1 MLVTFWRARLR
12 VVPIAVGLLAAEL
25 LVAGAAHRYPFLE
38 ERTSIFSPRC
48 SLSVGRGG
56 RRGGA
61 WSVRCP
67 LTIPLG
73 ITMVVAAVGLLVP
86 AARAGALH
94 PLPTSTVRQ
103 QVAHVLAHRHPG
115 GDWNPPGSA
124 RPPEKSWITATAYY
138 YLAADLLAKTAKVL
152 GRPAEAAKY
161 ARLRDRIRKAFIE
174 RFFDPRTNTFVTPTP
189 AGYRQISNA
198 IPLAFGLV
206 PEDRREAV
214 AAKLAANVRG
224 PSRGHLNTGMFGFE
238 TFTVRPGLFGDL
250 KEVRA
255 STETVRG
262 RITVHWRMGPGG
274 ACSSTGPCRG
284 TAQRRSIWRRG
295 RSPPSPRA
303 GTPSAEPRAFVS
315 SGPRTARPSCRSAPA
330 ATGSM
335 SQDGG
340 RPAPASVA
348 GGGPRRS
355 CRGSARCHRR
365 WGRRPGC
372 RGAAGRGRPG
382 GRSA

>member
-1 MLVTFWRARLR
+1 
-12 VVPIAVGLLAAEL
+12 VPADDPAWD
-25 LVAGAAHRYPFLE
+25 HH
-38 ERTSIFSPRC
+38 
-48 SLSVGRGG
+48 GRGG
-56 RRGGA
+56 G
-61 WSVRCP
+61 WP
-67 LTIPLG
+67 
-73 ITMVVAAVGLLVP
+73 
-86 AARAGALH
+86 ARAGR
-94 PLPTSTVRQ
+94 PCRCPPPP
-103 QVAHVLAHRHPG
+103 AHQHRPPAG
-115 GDWNPPGSA
+115 GARA
-124 RPPEKSWITATAYY
+124 RPPAPGRRLEPARIHP
-138 YLAADLLAKTAKVL
+138 AAGEVLDHRHRLLP
-152 GRPAEAAKY
+152 GCRPPGQDGQGHRRPAEAAKY

-174 RFFDPRTNTFVTPTP
+174 RFFDPRTDTFATPTP
-189 AGYRQISNA
+189 AGYRQTSNA
-198 IPLAFGLV
+198 VPLAFGLV

-214 AAKLAANVRG
+214 AAKPAANVRG
-224 PSRGHLNTGMFGFE
+224 LSRGHLNTGMFGFE

-365 WGRRPGC
+365 WGRTPGC

>member
-1 MLVTFWRARLR
+1 
-12 VVPIAVGLLAAEL
+12 VGLLAAEL

-138 YLAADLLAKTAKVL
+138 YLAADLLAKTAKVIGDRPRPPSTRGCVTGS
-152 GRPAEAAKY
+152 GRPSSSASST
-161 ARLRDRIRKAFIE
+161 RG
-174 RFFDPRTNTFVTPTP
+174 PTP
-189 AGYRQISNA
+189 S
-198 IPLAFGLV
+198 
-206 PEDRREAV
+206 
-214 AAKLAANVRG
+214 
-224 PSRGHLNTGMFGFE
+224 
-238 TFTVRPGLFGDL
+238 
-250 KEVRA
+250 
-255 STETVRG
+255 
-262 RITVHWRMGPGG
+262 
-274 ACSSTGPCRG
+274 
-284 TAQRRSIWRRG
+284 
-295 RSPPSPRA
+295 
-303 GTPSAEPRAFVS
+303 
-315 SGPRTARPSCRSAPA
+315 
-330 ATGSM
+330 
-335 SQDGG
+335 
-340 RPAPASVA
+340 
-348 GGGPRRS
+348 
-355 CRGSARCHRR
+355 
-365 WGRRPGC
+365 
-372 RGAAGRGRPG
+372 
-382 GRSA
+382 

>member
-1 MLVTFWRARLR
+1 VLVTFWRARLR

-174 RFFDPRTNTFVTPTP
+174 RFLDPRTNTFVTPTP

-262 RITVHWRMGPGG
+262 RITVHWRTGPGG
-274 ACSSTGPCRG
+274 RLQLDLTVPGNSTATVHLAARSVSAITESGNAISG
-284 TAQRRSIWRRG
+284 TAGVRVVGASHGTAVLSVGSGSYRFDVAGWRE
-295 RSPPSPRA
+295 
-303 GTPSAEPRAFVS
+303 TS
-315 SGPRTARPSCRSAPA
+315 SG
-330 ATGSM
+330 
-335 SQDGG
+335 
-340 RPAPASVA
+340 
-348 GGGPRRS
+348 
-355 CRGSARCHRR
+355 
-365 WGRRPGC
+365 
-372 RGAAGRGRPG
+372 
-382 GRSA
+382 

>member
-1 MLVTFWRARLR
+1 M
-12 VVPIAVGLLAAEL
+12 
-25 LVAGAAHRYPFLE
+25 
-38 ERTSIFSPRC
+38 
-48 SLSVGRGG
+48 
-56 RRGGA
+56 
-61 WSVRCP
+61 
-67 LTIPLG
+67 
-73 ITMVVAAVGLLVP
+73 AVGLLVP

-189 AGYRQISNA
+189 AGYRQTSNA
-198 IPLAFGLV
+198 VPLAFGLV

-214 AAKLAANVRG
+214 AAKLATNVRG

-250 KEVRA
+250 KEAWA
-255 STETVRG
+255 SRRPSGAASPCTG
-262 RITVHWRMGPGG
+262 AGPGG
-274 ACSSTGPCRG
+274 RLQLDLTVPGNSTATVHLAARSVSAITEIGNAISG
-284 TAQRRSIWRRG
+284 TAGVRVVGASHG
-295 RSPPSPRA
+295 TAVLSA
-303 GTPSAEPRAFVS
+303 G
-315 SGPRTARPSCRSAPA
+315 SGSYRF
-330 ATGSM
+330 
-335 SQDGG
+335 D
-340 RPAPASVA
+340 VA
-348 GGGPRRS
+348 G
-355 CRGSARCHRR
+355 
-365 WGRRPGC
+365 
-372 RGAAGRGRPG
+372 
-382 GRSA
+382 